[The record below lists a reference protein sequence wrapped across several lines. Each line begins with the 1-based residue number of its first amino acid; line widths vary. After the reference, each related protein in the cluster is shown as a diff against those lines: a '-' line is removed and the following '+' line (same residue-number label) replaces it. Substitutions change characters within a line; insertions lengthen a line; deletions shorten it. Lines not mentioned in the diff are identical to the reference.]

1 MGRFII
7 FQVGPVRP
15 RFKVQVFMSGH
26 SLGEVVQL
34 CDRVAIVR
42 DGKLVANE
50 SLAAL
55 RNRAGHGV
63 TIRWRDAR
71 AQDSLQW

>member
-1 MGRFII
+1 
-7 FQVGPVRP
+7 
-15 RFKVQVFMSGH
+15 MSGH